1 MHYIQSLMSFI
12 EGNRVLSISFSLLLL
27 IMAGMVTH
35 LICKF
40 FIVKVIRKVFF
51 SSHKKGVPLDKD
63 VRLSQKLSNFVPV
76 IVVYN
81 FLQFMPGL
89 PENLKVAIQTICGIL
104 FFVYLS
110 IFFNEVL
117 EIVNNSYSRKSKR
130 KNHSIKGYIQIGKIL
145 VHIIAAIMILAI
157 MSNKSP
163 AIIISSLGAVAA
175 VLMLIFQH
183 TLLSLV
189 ANIQLSSND
198 VLQLGDWIE
207 MPDRNIS
214 GEVIDIALHTIT
226 IRNWDNTIS
235 RIPTKNFLT
244 ETYTNWQAMFS
255 SGARRIMRS
264 FYLDQKSITFVNQ
277 DMLQAMSQ
285 IRLAGESIT
294 ELLDGRD
301 INAVGD
307 RWFMENGITNLMV
320 FRKYLTAWLAQRD
333 DIQKEM
339 YIVVRPLK
347 PSPDGL
353 PVEIYCFTSSI
364 FWADYENTQAAIF
377 EYIYAMARHF
387 ELQIYQHPAGSDF
400 ARLAQPR
407 PDSRDAQQSGGQ

>member
-1 MHYIQSLMSFI
+1 M
-12 EGNRVLSISFSLLLL
+12 LSVSVSLLLL

-51 SSHKKGVPLDKD
+51 SSHKQGVPLDKD

-163 AIIISSLGAVAA
+163 DYYLLAGCGRRGTDVDLPAYSAVAGGECA
-175 VLMLIFQH
+175 A
-183 TLLSLV
+183 LV
-189 ANIQLSSND
+189 QRCATA
-198 VLQLGDWIE
+198 G
-207 MPDRNIS
+207 R
-214 GEVIDIALHTIT
+214 
-226 IRNWDNTIS
+226 
-235 RIPTKNFLT
+235 
-244 ETYTNWQAMFS
+244 
-255 SGARRIMRS
+255 
-264 FYLDQKSITFVNQ
+264 LD
-277 DMLQAMSQ
+277 
-285 IRLAGESIT
+285 
-294 ELLDGRD
+294 
-301 INAVGD
+301 
-307 RWFMENGITNLMV
+307 
-320 FRKYLTAWLAQRD
+320 
-333 DIQKEM
+333 
-339 YIVVRPLK
+339 
-347 PSPDGL
+347 
-353 PVEIYCFTSSI
+353 
-364 FWADYENTQAAIF
+364 
-377 EYIYAMARHF
+377 
-387 ELQIYQHPAGSDF
+387 
-400 ARLAQPR
+400 
-407 PDSRDAQQSGGQ
+407 